1 MQTCMETSCTK
12 LAVRCFGAGG
22 ASFVFWRKS
31 AEKPGSIFNRI
42 QKLGSR
48 VSKLVPPGFSV
59 RPEGLHERQQS
70 WMLQKS
76 DAG

>member
-12 LAVRCFGAGG
+12 LAVTCFGAGG
-22 ASFVFWRKS
+22 ASLVSWRKS
-31 AEKPGSIFNRI
+31 AETPGSVCNRI
-42 QKLGSR
+42 QKIGRR

-59 RPEGLHERQQS
+59 QPEGWHERQES
-70 WMLQKS
+70 WMLQKP